1 MASAPTL
8 INSIEVSEISASI
21 IEAGIIGAHEIVLG
35 GSNSII
41 RSSTYDFANEP
52 TTKGWYIGGDGHFS
66 LGGAKGI
73 TYDNDTINIGD
84 DVQISANLAA
94 DSISVGL
101 VNKLNIN
108 ENVGPVIPGS
118 SPARN
123 FGGMTLGD
131 PTYNYWYA
139 NGDFS
144 LGSASN
150 YVRWNGSS
158 LLIKGAITA
167 DSGTFT
173 GTVSGS
179 TVIGGSININSGT
192 FSVDSSGNLVA
203 TSADITGIVKA
214 SSGNIAGINMSAGRL
229 YSGPNGNW
237 ANSNTG
243 FYLDS
248 SGYFSLKD
256 KFYWNPDANSGAGQA
271 TFTGALSGAS
281 GSVTSNFSIGTG
293 CVIGGSLSVGD
304 NVRVNNATA
313 DNSATVFKVRGNT
326 SGADTSKF
334 IAKFQNN
341 APTDMLSIRDD
352 GLVTV
357 SQNLN
362 VSGNTT
368 VTGSIN
374 VGSVTGTTPFSGTV
388 QLNGAVY
395 GSGIQSFTPAS
406 TNRFT
411 LTLSSTAGANQYR
424 IGTISSSIRFKQD
437 ISKMT
442 FDAESYFKLQ
452 PSTFRWK
459 EHVQED
465 LNADY
470 DLGFIAEEAQE
481 LGLDN
486 LWFADSDGIPEGIAY
501 ERVPLILWSIVS
513 QQHETIKD
521 LYAKIESLEEKIG

>member
-8 INSIEVSEISASI
+8 IDSVEVSEITASKI
-21 IEAGIIGAHEIVLG
+21 KAGTIGAHEIILTQPGTQTSYTPPSSTAVL
-35 GSNSII
+35 
-41 RSSTYDFANEP
+41 RSSNYSAGTA
-52 TTKGWYIGGDGHFS
+52 GWLIRGDGLAEFNDLTVRSRLDIGGDDASSFHV
-66 LGGAKGI
+66 
-73 TYDNDTINIGD
+73 DNDGNMWLGAGILNYSTAPFRVSNTGQLTASSVTITNPVVTTPNI
-84 DVQISANLAA
+84 
-94 DSISVGL
+94 
-101 VNKLNIN
+101 
-108 ENVGPVIPGS
+108 
-118 SPARN
+118 
-123 FGGMTLGD
+123 T
-131 PTYNYWYA
+131 
-139 NGDFS
+139 
-144 LGSASN
+144 
-150 YVRWNGSS
+150 
-158 LLIKGAITA
+158 
-167 DSGTFT
+167 
-173 GTVSGS
+173 
-179 TVIGGSININSGT
+179 GGSITGSTITIGSGENVFKADSNGIYLGNET
-192 FSVDSSGNLVA
+192 FASAEFRVTPAGALTA
-203 TSADITGIVKA
+203 TSADITGIVNA
-214 SSGNIAGINMSAGRL
+214 SSGNIAGINMLTGRL

-256 KFYWNPDANSGAGQA
+256 KFYWNPDANGGAGQA

-362 VSGNTT
+362 VSGNVT

-374 VGSVTGTTPFSGTV
+374 VGSVIGTTPFSGTV
-388 QLNGAVY
+388 ELNSAVY